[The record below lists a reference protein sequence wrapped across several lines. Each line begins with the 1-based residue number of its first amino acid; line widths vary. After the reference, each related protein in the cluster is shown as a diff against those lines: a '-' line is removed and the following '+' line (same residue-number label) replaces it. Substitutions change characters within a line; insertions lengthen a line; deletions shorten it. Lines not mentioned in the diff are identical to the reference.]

1 MLKKIGVGLAALAA
15 VAAVTYLRFIRPW
28 QLRWGATNAEVARAM
43 PGDDVVKFPTFN
55 ATRGVTIQ
63 TRPEEI
69 WPWLLQ
75 IGVTRAGWY
84 SYDLFDNLGKPSAER
99 IIPELQHVAVGDVI
113 PMSPDGKQGLRVK
126 DFEANQWMLWWDN
139 KGDSTWYWGLYPQ
152 DDSQTRLIT
161 RVRMHYRWLKPSI
174 LFSLLVEFTDIAMM
188 RKCMLGIKQRAER
201 ASSQTP
207 EPIEATGHSQPRADE
222 PVIRGTKARDQSH
235 TVAHEEGERP

>member
-1 MLKKIGVGLAALAA
+1 MRKKIGVVSAALAA

-28 QLRWGATNAEVARAM
+28 QLRWGATNAEVERAM

-63 TRPEEI
+63 ARPEEI

-84 SYDLFDNLGKPSAER
+84 SYDLLDNLGRPSAQR
-99 IIPELQHVAVGDVI
+99 IIQEWQHVAVGDVI

-139 KGDSTWYWGLYPQ
+139 KGDSTWYWGLSPL
-152 DDSQTRLIT
+152 DESQTRLIT
-161 RVRMHYRWLKPSI
+161 RVRTQYHWLTLAI
-174 LFSLLVEFTDIAMM
+174 LFSLLVEFTDIVMM
-188 RKCMLGIKQRAER
+188 RKCMLGIKQRAEHSR
-201 ASSQTP
+201 ELTEGANATARRQVRQE
-207 EPIEATGHSQPRADE
+207 EPMA
-222 PVIRGTKARDQSH
+222 
-235 TVAHEEGERP
+235 

>member
-28 QLRWGATNAEVARAM
+28 QLRWGATNAEVERAM

-99 IIPELQHVAVGDVI
+99 IIPELQHVVVGDVI

-126 DFEANQWMLWWDN
+126 DFEPNQWMLWWDN

-161 RVRMHYRWLKPSI
+161 RVRMHYRWLSPAI

-207 EPIEATGHSQPRADE
+207 EPIEATGRSQPRADE